1 MALWGNLDFA
11 NNRPHMPL
19 AREVVP
25 VATGTTAN
33 NTAGGSRVLIFTAN
47 LSSAIQPGCHVYGE
61 DDVNGRVSKVAKD
74 ASNFDQSDIAWWR
87 SNNTVASVNTV
98 SNLVVLNNIITGA
111 GVANNSLA
119 FPAGKLVYFANT
131 ILHDSTTTYANYAND
146 TILVTGSRMSNT
158 QGTVYGYG
166 STVANTKIGSVN
178 QGWNKITRKINSD
191 GAIRFLKETIVCLAN
206 PIASNIQSGN
216 TSSNAVFGGL

>member
-1 MALWGNLDFA
+1 
-11 NNRPHMPL
+11 MPL

-74 ASNFDQSDIAWWR
+74 ASNFDQNEIAYWR
-87 SNNTVASVNTV
+87 ANNTVASVSGNT
-98 SNLVVLNNIITGA
+98 VVLNNIVT
-111 GVANNSLA
+111 AN
-119 FPAGKLVYFANT
+119 FGAGKLVYFANT
-131 ILHDSTTTYANYAND
+131 LLHDANTTYANYAND
-146 TILVTGSRMSNT
+146 IILVTGSRMSNT

-166 STVANTKIGSVN
+166 STVANTLLGSVN

-191 GAIRFLKETIVCLAN
+191 GTIRFLKETIVCLAN

>member
-19 AREVVP
+19 AREVLP

-33 NTAGGSRVLIFTAN
+33 VTQGGSRVLVFTAN
-47 LSSAIQPGCHVYGE
+47 VASAVQPGCHVYGE
-61 DDVNGRVSKVAKD
+61 GDVNGVVSKIAKD
-74 ASNFDQSDIAWWR
+74 ASNFDQNEIAYWR
-87 SNNTVASVNTV
+87 ANNTVATV
-98 SNLVVLNNIITGA
+98 SGNTVVLNNIVTANFAA
-111 GVANNSLA
+111 GR
-119 FPAGKLVYFANT
+119 LVYFANT
-131 ILHDSTTTYANYAND
+131 ILHNNPVDANYAND

-166 STVANTKIGSVN
+166 STVANTLLGSVN

-191 GAIRFLKETIVCLAN
+191 GTIRFLKETIVCLAN

-216 TSSNAVFGGL
+216 TSSNAVYGGL

>member
-1 MALWGNLDFA
+1 
-11 NNRPHMPL
+11 MPL
-19 AREVVP
+19 AREVVS

-33 NTAGGSRVLIFTAN
+33 LTLGGSRVLVFTAN
-47 LSSAIQPGCHVYGE
+47 VSSAVQPGVHVYG
-61 DDVNGRVSKVAKD
+61 DNDPNSVISKIAKD
-74 ASNFDQSDIAWWR
+74 ASNFDVSDVAFWR
-87 SNNTVASVNTV
+87 ANNTVASVSGNT
-98 SNLVVLNNIITGA
+98 VVLNNIIT
-111 GVANNSLA
+111 AN
-119 FPAGKLVYFANT
+119 FGAGKLVYFANT
-131 ILHDSTTTYANYAND
+131 LLHDSTTTYANYAND
-146 TILVTGSRMSNT
+146 IILVTGSRMSNT

-166 STVANTKIGSVN
+166 STVANTKLGSVN

>member
-19 AREVVP
+19 AREVLP

-33 NTAGGSRVLIFTAN
+33 VTLGGSKVLVFTAN
-47 LSSAIQPGCHVYGE
+47 VASAVQPGCHVYGE
-61 DDVNGRVSKVAKD
+61 GDVTGNVSRIAKD
-74 ASNFDQSDIAWWR
+74 ASNFDQNEIAFWR
-87 SNNTVASVNTV
+87 ANNTVASVSGNTV
-98 SNLVVLNNIITGA
+98 ILNNIVTGNFA
-111 GVANNSLA
+111 SGR
-119 FPAGKLVYFANT
+119 LVYFANT
-131 ILHDSTTTYANYAND
+131 ILHNNPIDANYAND

-166 STVANTKIGSVN
+166 STVANTLLGSVN

-191 GAIRFLKETIVCLAN
+191 GTIRFLKETIVCLAN

-216 TSSNAVFGGL
+216 TSSNAVYGGL

>member
-11 NNRPHMPL
+11 NNAPHMPL
-19 AREVVP
+19 AREVGP
-25 VATGTTAN
+25 VATGITAN
-33 NTAGGSRVLIFTAN
+33 STSGGSRVLILTAN

-61 DDVNGRVSKVAKD
+61 DDVNGRVSKIAKD
-74 ASNFDQSDIAWWR
+74 ASNFDQNEICWWR

-98 SNLVVLNNIITGA
+98 SNQVVLNNIVTGTFA
-111 GVANNSLA
+111 
-119 FPAGKLVYFANT
+119 AGKLVYFANT
-131 ILHDSTTTYANYAND
+131 LLHDSTTTYAQYAND
-146 TILVTGSRMSNT
+146 TILVTGSRMANT
-158 QGTVYGYG
+158 RGTVYGYG
-166 STVANTKIGSVN
+166 STVANTLLGSVN
-178 QGWNKITRKINSD
+178 QGWNKITRKINND

>member
-1 MALWGNLDFA
+1 MSFWGNLDFA
-11 NNRPHMPL
+11 NNRPMMPNS
-19 AREVVP
+19 REVVS

-33 NTAGGSRVLIFTAN
+33 LTLGGSRVLVFTAN
-47 LSSAIQPGCHVYGE
+47 VSSAVQPGVHVYG
-61 DDVNGRVSKVAKD
+61 DNDPNSVISKIAKD
-74 ASNFDQSDIAWWR
+74 ASNFDVSDVAFWR
-87 SNNTVASVNTV
+87 ANNTVASVSGNTV
-98 SNLVVLNNIITGA
+98 ILNNIVT
-111 GVANNSLA
+111 AN
-119 FPAGKLVYFANT
+119 FGAGKLVYFANT
-131 ILHDSTTTYANYAND
+131 LLHDSTTTYANYAND
-146 TILVTGSRMSNT
+146 IILVTGSRMSNT

-166 STVANTKIGSVN
+166 STVANTKLGSVN

>member
-1 MALWGNLDFA
+1 MSFWGNLDFA
-11 NNRPHMPL
+11 NNRPSMPNS
-19 AREVVP
+19 REVVS

-33 NTAGGSRVLIFTAN
+33 LTLGGSRVLVFTAN
-47 LSSAIQPGCHVYGE
+47 VSSAVQPGVHVYG
-61 DDVNGRVSKVAKD
+61 DNDPNSVISKIAKD
-74 ASNFDQSDIAWWR
+74 ASNFDVSDVAFWR
-87 SNNTVASVNTV
+87 ANNTVASVSGNT
-98 SNLVVLNNIITGA
+98 VVLNNIIT
-111 GVANNSLA
+111 AN
-119 FPAGKLVYFANT
+119 FGAGKLVYFANT
-131 ILHDSTTTYANYAND
+131 LLHDSTTTYANYAND
-146 TILVTGSRMSNT
+146 IILVTGSRMSNT

>member
-19 AREVVP
+19 AREVLP

-33 NTAGGSRVLIFTAN
+33 VTLGGSRVLVFTAN
-47 LSSAIQPGCHVYGE
+47 VSSAVQPGVHVYGE
-61 DDVNGRVSKVAKD
+61 GDVTGNVSRIAKD
-74 ASNFDQSDIAWWR
+74 ASNFDQNEIAYWR
-87 SNNTVASVNTV
+87 ANNTVASVSGNT
-98 SNLVVLNNIITGA
+98 VVLNNILTGNFA
-111 GVANNSLA
+111 SGR
-119 FPAGKLVYFANT
+119 LVYFANT
-131 ILHDSTTTYANYAND
+131 ILHNNPVDANYAND

-166 STVANTKIGSVN
+166 STVANTLLGSVN
-178 QGWNKITRKINSD
+178 QGWNKITRKINND
-191 GAIRFLKETIVCLAN
+191 GTIRFLKETIVCLAN

>member
-1 MALWGNLDFA
+1 
-11 NNRPHMPL
+11 
-19 AREVVP
+19 VS

-33 NTAGGSRVLIFTAN
+33 LTLGGSRVLVFTAN
-47 LSSAIQPGCHVYGE
+47 VSSAVQPGVHVYG
-61 DDVNGRVSKVAKD
+61 DNDPNSVISKIAKD
-74 ASNFDQSDIAWWR
+74 ASNFDVSDVAFWR
-87 SNNTVASVNTV
+87 ANNTVASVSGNT
-98 SNLVVLNNIITGA
+98 VVLNNIIT
-111 GVANNSLA
+111 AN
-119 FPAGKLVYFANT
+119 FGAGKLVYFANT
-131 ILHDSTTTYANYAND
+131 LLHDSTTTYANYAND

-166 STVANTKIGSVN
+166 STVANTLLGSVN
-178 QGWNKITRKINSD
+178 QGWNKITRKINND

>member
-11 NNRPHMPL
+11 NNAPHMPL
-19 AREVVP
+19 SREVEP

-33 NTAGGSRVLIFTAN
+33 STPGGSRVLVMTAN

-61 DDVNGRVSKVAKD
+61 GDVNGVVSKIAKD
-74 ASNFDQSDIAWWR
+74 ASNFDQNEICWWR

-98 SNLVVLNNIITGA
+98 SNQVVLNNIVTGTF
-111 GVANNSLA
+111 G
-119 FPAGKLVYFANT
+119 AGKLVYFANT
-131 ILHDSTTTYANYAND
+131 NLYHSGTTGANYAND
-146 TILVTGSRMSNT
+146 TILVTGSRTANT
-158 QGTVYGYG
+158 KGTVYGYG
-166 STVANTKIGSVN
+166 STVANTLLGSVN

-191 GAIRFLKETIVCLAN
+191 GTIRFLKETIVCLAN

>member
-1 MALWGNLDFA
+1 MSFWGNLDFA
-11 NNRPHMPL
+11 NNRPMMPNS
-19 AREVVP
+19 REVVSI
-25 VATGTTAN
+25 ATGTTAN
-33 NTAGGSRVLIFTAN
+33 LTLGGSRVLVFTAN
-47 LSSAIQPGCHVYGE
+47 VSSAVQPGVHVYG
-61 DDVNGRVSKVAKD
+61 DNDPNSVISKIAKD
-74 ASNFDQSDIAWWR
+74 ASNFDVSDVAFWR
-87 SNNTVASVNTV
+87 ANNTVASVSGNTV
-98 SNLVVLNNIITGA
+98 ILNNIVT
-111 GVANNSLA
+111 AN
-119 FPAGKLVYFANT
+119 FGAGKLVYFANT
-131 ILHDSTTTYANYAND
+131 LLHDSTTTYANYAND

-166 STVANTKIGSVN
+166 STVANTKLGSVN